1 MVKLLGA
8 LLLTGIAL
16 AGDVTL
22 NIGALRLMPQRWNK
36 QANFA
41 KMERYAREAA
51 AKGANLVITPEG
63 FLEGYVG
70 NDHANKDLTREK
82 YFDIGESIDGALL
95 SRTRDLAKELKIYL
109 LLGFAERRGD
119 RMYNSLAI
127 FSPEGRLAHKYSK
140 AHNADDE
147 PYNTTGTEFP
157 VAETSLGRWGTLIC
171 YDRQLPETSRI
182 LSIKGAQLII
192 VPAWGGYG
200 EMNDAM
206 MRTRA
211 FENGVY
217 VAFVHPQRALI
228 IDPRGNIVAQ
238 DSRGDD
244 EIVMARI
251 VLDQRI
257 GKSAIR
263 SRKPE
268 LYRGILEPRT
278 QPQAADESPGAAR
291 SRSK

>member
-1 MVKLLGA
+1 VSFN
-8 LLLTGIAL
+8 IA
-16 AGDVTL
+16 G
-22 NIGALRLMPQRWNK
+22 LRLMPQRWDK
-36 QANFA
+36 QSNFA

-51 AKGANLVITPEG
+51 ARGANLVITPEG

-82 YFDIGESIDGALL
+82 YFNIGESVDGALL
-95 SRTRDLAKELKIYL
+95 GRARDLAKELKIYL

-147 PYNTTGTEFP
+147 PYNTTGIEFP
-157 VAETSLGRWGTLIC
+157 VAETPLGRWGTLIC

-192 VPAWGGYG
+192 VPAWGGHG
-200 EMNDAM
+200 DMNDAM

-228 IDPRGNIVAQ
+228 IDPRGNVVAQ
-238 DSRGDD
+238 DSGGDD
-244 EIVMARI
+244 QIVMARV

-257 GKSAIR
+257 GKAAIR

-268 LYRGILEPRT
+268 LYREILEPRS
-278 QPQAADESPGAAR
+278 QPAAVLQPAP
-291 SRSK
+291 